1 MHATHRPILVF
12 QASALSS
19 GGGLDPEP
27 LALARGLA
35 RAGLAVTVAAGCP
48 PFIESSPGLQ
58 DEAPRRGWTRVATKP
73 FREFL
78 IPPPKD
84 QAQIRWFSFE
94 TLTVPVDLY
103 SLADSPPQPTGLIP
117 EAAFREAVART
128 QPAVVLF
135 VGRFPPRSLVE
146 ACRVG
151 GIASVLF
158 YEGMD
163 DSPAEPHPPVDV
175 VVALTEISASY
186 YHEVYGHRPEIV
198 TLPVEPTVPH
208 NQRDP
213 KYLLYIDPTAANGV
227 YAFARIADRIG
238 QLRPDIPI
246 MVVEADGTEA
256 DLARCGLDLAT
267 RGNLV
272 LMAPTRDEGK
282 YWNTA
287 RVCLMPTLKVRDQ
300 ATTLRRAMAL
310 GVPTLCSDRGAM
322 REIAGDRVR
331 CLPLPLDMTA
341 HTITLPVAEA
351 VDKWVSEAMTLWDE
365 GTRPSVPGHHH
376 DAKLAADSS
385 QPYVPLATLLGA
397 VRSLP
402 LGLPVMPPG
411 RARAVVL
418 VPFMSTIDESC
429 QAGLQAL
436 EAEGIQV
443 IRRGG
448 QSAIDIARNDMC
460 SQAVHDG
467 FESILFIDSDI
478 GFNVRD
484 ALRLLARPEPIVSG
498 VYAKKGNRS
507 VASVFHDSV
516 TEVVFG
522 PEGGLYPLRHVATGF
537 LRIRS
542 EVLRRMILK
551 LELPL
556 CNTQWNRGFWPFFM
570 PTIVRDGK
578 HHHYLG
584 EDWAFSSRLRQ
595 IGICLMADTT
605 IRLWHVGQHHFG
617 WEEAGLDRP
626 RAANFRMRLKT

>member
-1 MHATHRPILVF
+1 MRGTYRPVLVF
-12 QASALSS
+12 QASALSA
-19 GGGLDPEP
+19 GGLDPEP
-27 LALARGLA
+27 LGLARGLA

-48 PFIESSPGLQ
+48 PLLESSPGSQ
-58 DEAPRRGWTRVATKP
+58 DEVARRGWTRVATKP
-73 FREFL
+73 SRAVL
-78 IPPPKD
+78 IPPAAD
-84 QAQIRWFSFE
+84 QAQIRWYSFG
-94 TLTVPVDLY
+94 TATVAVDLY
-103 SLADSPPQPTGLIP
+103 SLADSPPQPISLIA

-146 ACRVG
+146 TCRVG
-151 GIASVLF
+151 GIASVLL

-163 DSPAEPHPPVDV
+163 ESPAEPHPPVDV
-175 VVALTEISASY
+175 VVALTAVSASY
-186 YHEVYGHRPEIV
+186 YHEVYGHRPEIA

-208 NQRDP
+208 NLRDP
-213 KYLLYIDPTAANGV
+213 KYLLFVDPTVANGV

-256 DLARCGLDLAT
+256 DLASCGLDLAT
-267 RGNLV
+267 WGNLV

-282 YWNTA
+282 YWSTA
-287 RVCLMPTLKVRDQ
+287 RVCLIPTLKVRDQ
-300 ATTLRRAMAL
+300 ATTLRRAMAH
-310 GVPTLCSDRGAM
+310 GIPTLCSDRGAT

-331 CLPLPLDMTA
+331 CLPLPEDMTA

-365 GTRPSVPGHHH
+365 GMRLSVPGHHH

-397 VRSLP
+397 VQSAKVS
-402 LGLPVMPPG
+402 LPVMPPG

-418 VPFMSTIDESC
+418 VPFMTTIDESC

-436 EAEGIQV
+436 ESEGVQV

-460 SQAVHDG
+460 SQAVHGG

-498 VYAKKGNRS
+498 VYAKKGNRNL
-507 VASVFHDSV
+507 ASVFHDSV

-522 PEGGLYPLRHVATGF
+522 PEGGMYPLRHVATGF
-537 LRIRS
+537 LRIHS
-542 EVLRRMILK
+542 EILRNMIRE

-570 PTIVRDGK
+570 PTIVRDGE

-595 IGICLMADTT
+595 LDIYPLADTT
-605 IRLWHVGQHHFG
+605 IRRWHVGQHHFG

-626 RAANFRMRLKT
+626 RSANFRMRLKI